1 MNKRNPISW
10 ELRRGILVA
19 TDLAIIA
26 ITYILAVFLS
36 QEHRAWAEWPSLVV
50 SGKWIVASQIMV
62 YFAVRQHETSWR
74 YVSLRDAIFI
84 ATAMVGGS
92 LFAFVVMLITG
103 ITSPSVSVIIIDA
116 FMATSL
122 LGAARAARRLIF
134 ELRGGAMNPK
144 RVLIYGAGD
153 AGELIVRDMKHRGYY
168 GFDPI
173 GFIDDDRAKRGRRI
187 HNVKIL
193 GSREDLPMIVARYQ
207 PDEVLVA
214 MTRVGPAALR
224 EILKALEGFRIPI
237 RILPSLRDIL
247 NGHVSVND
255 IRNISLEDLLGR
267 VPVSLE
273 TVEVNAML
281 QGRRVLVTG
290 AGGSIGSELC
300 RQIWSFGPATL
311 VMYDHAENNL
321 QSIENELLDSGKCD
335 GLFSVV
341 GDVRDS
347 RLFES
352 VLRRNRIEIVFHAAA
367 HKHVP
372 LMELNPGEAIKNN
385 VNGTRTAVEASARAG
400 VDVFMLVSTDKAV
413 NPLGIMGAS
422 KRIAEMVVQDAARKS
437 GMRFAVVRFGNVL
450 GSSGSVVPR
459 FLQQIRA
466 GGPVTVTHPDMKRFF
481 MLIPEAVSLVLNAA
495 TIAEPGVIY
504 VLEMGEQVRIVDMA
518 ENLIRLAGYVPDK
531 DIAIK
536 YTALRPGEKLYEELV
551 SDQEE
556 ASPSDLQN
564 IMLVR
569 PRCRYDEGA
578 FSDTITALET
588 AAQEGND
595 QQVNALLQVLIPN
608 FRRIESVSEPVE
620 SSAIP
625 ASTTVQASVDD
636 ESVRFLDPSA

>member
-1 MNKRNPISW
+1 
-10 ELRRGILVA
+10 
-19 TDLAIIA
+19 
-26 ITYILAVFLS
+26 
-36 QEHRAWAEWPSLVV
+36 
-50 SGKWIVASQIMV
+50 MV
-62 YFAVRQHETSWR
+62 
-74 YVSLRDAIFI
+74 
-84 ATAMVGGS
+84 
-92 LFAFVVMLITG
+92 
-103 ITSPSVSVIIIDA
+103 
-116 FMATSL
+116 
-122 LGAARAARRLIF
+122 
-134 ELRGGAMNPK
+134 
-144 RVLIYGAGD
+144 
-153 AGELIVRDMKHRGYY
+153 
-168 GFDPI
+168 
-173 GFIDDDRAKRGRRI
+173 
-187 HNVKIL
+187 
-193 GSREDLPMIVARYQ
+193 VARFQ

-214 MTRVGPAALR
+214 MTRVGPGALR
-224 EILKALEGFRIPI
+224 GILKALEGYRILI
-237 RILPSLRDIL
+237 RILPNLRDIL
-247 NGHVSVND
+247 SGHVSVND

-267 VPVSLE
+267 VPVALE
-273 TVEVNAML
+273 TAEVRTML
-281 QGRRVLVTG
+281 QGGRVLVTG

-300 RQIWSFGPATL
+300 RQIWRFGPATL

-321 QSIENELLDSGKCD
+321 QSIENELVDSGKCD
-335 GLFSVV
+335 GLISVV
-341 GDVRDS
+341 GDVRDG

-385 VNGTRTAVEASARAG
+385 VNGTRVAVEASARAG
-400 VDVFMLVSTDKAV
+400 VDIFMLVSTDKAV

-466 GGPVTVTHPDMKRFF
+466 GGPVTVTHPEMKRFF

-518 ENLIRLAGYVPDK
+518 ENLIRLAGYAPGK

-556 ASPSDLQN
+556 ASPSNLQN

-569 PRCRYDEGA
+569 PRCQYDGKA
-578 FSDTITALET
+578 FSDTIAALEA

-595 QQVNALLQVLIPN
+595 QQVNAILQALIPN
-608 FRRIESVSEPVE
+608 FRRIESASESVDTPE
-620 SSAIP
+620 STA
-625 ASTTVQASVDD
+625 QASDD
-636 ESVRFLDPSA
+636 EGATFIDPSA